1 MEIQSSRLAVIGLCY
16 PFRGGI
22 SHFSTLLVR
31 ALRVRH
37 EVEFITL
44 TRQYPEFLFPGKTQ
58 YDTSSRTL
66 VESNE
71 PIIDSLNPV
80 SWIKTARALNDSQ
93 PDLIVI
99 QWWHPFFAPAF
110 GTIVRLLK
118 RPLQKR
124 VCFLCHNVLPHE
136 PSPLQKL
143 LTRYA
148 FEPAR
153 LFIVHSKEDGKN
165 LETLHPGA
173 IIRKGCHP
181 RYSEFGEAGAISKR
195 EARRALE
202 LPEQMRTILFF
213 GLVRPY
219 KGLAHLIRAMK
230 TVTSQFECRL
240 LIVGE
245 FYDDKE
251 PYLDLIENHG
261 LADCITVVDEYVPNE
276 QVAAYF
282 AAADVVVLPYVSAT
296 QSGIVQIAF
305 ALETPVITT
314 NVGGLPEAVEHGK
327 TGLVVDAESPR
338 QLADAILKYYSENL
352 ELQFGDEI
360 RRQAERF
367 DWNAEIR
374 QIEAFLAAP
383 ANQIRI

>member
-80 SWIKTARALNDSQ
+80 TWIKAARALNNSE

-118 RPLQKR
+118 GPLQKR

-148 FEPAR
+148 FKPAR
-153 LFIVHSKEDGKN
+153 LFIVHSKEDGRN
-165 LETLHPGA
+165 LETLHPRA

-181 RYSEFGEAGAISKR
+181 RYSEFGEAGTFNKR
-195 EARRALE
+195 EARIALA
-202 LPEQMRTILFF
+202 LPEQMRIILFF

-219 KGLAHLIRAMK
+219 KGLVHLIRAMK
-230 TVTSQFECRL
+230 TVTSRFECRL

-245 FYDDKE
+245 FY
-251 PYLDLIENHG
+251 N
-261 LADCITVVDEYVPNE
+261 N
-276 QVAAYF
+276 
-282 AAADVVVLPYVSAT
+282 
-296 QSGIVQIAF
+296 
-305 ALETPVITT
+305 
-314 NVGGLPEAVEHGK
+314 
-327 TGLVVDAESPR
+327 
-338 QLADAILKYYSENL
+338 
-352 ELQFGDEI
+352 
-360 RRQAERF
+360 
-367 DWNAEIR
+367 
-374 QIEAFLAAP
+374 
-383 ANQIRI
+383 